1 MKKFAVVLFVA
12 LLGLALTVPASALEH
27 QFGGYWRVRMYNNTD
42 FDGVDNDV
50 SRDKELQQADTRTRL
65 YYTAIINENLKFVNK
80 FEMDAVWG
88 DSSSYGDIGA
98 DGVNV
103 EVKNSY
109 VDFNLGP
116 ANAKIGTQG
125 AALHRGFLFDDDFSG
140 VVVGVAGLTAVYVK
154 AIEAGDG
161 SGDDDQVYRVSYDI
175 GGDAFK
181 IAPSITYDDQADGD
195 SAWFLGVD
203 ADGNAGALGYWATLI
218 YEGGE
223 YGVNTD
229 RSAFLVDL
237 GVSVGLSDALGI
249 HAEAF
254 YATGDDDA
262 TDDEDNA
269 FAGFGG
275 NGAGQSKYWGE
286 IMGYGLIDAD
296 VSNGSCADKISNIL
310 AANLG
315 VSFGVTEKLT
325 LGADIWWAQ
334 LAEDDANGEKDLGT
348 EIDLSAGYTI
358 VEGLK
363 LDMVAAYLLAGDAT
377 TGGVA
382 DDANPFELGAQF
394 SISF

>member
-42 FDGVDNDV
+42 FDGEDNDV

-65 YYTAIINENLKFVNK
+65 YYTAIINDNLKFVNK
-80 FEMDAVWG
+80 FEMNATWG

-98 DGVNV
+98 DGLSVV
-103 EVKNSY
+103 VKNSY

-116 ANAKIGTQG
+116 ANVTLGTQG
-125 AALHRGFLFDDDFSG
+125 GTLNRGFLFDDDFSG
-140 VVVGVAGLTAVYVK
+140 AIVGVAGLTAIYAK
-154 AIEAGDG
+154 AEENGDG
-161 SGDDDQVYRVSYDI
+161 SGDDAQAYRISYDI

-181 IAPSITYDDQADGD
+181 IVPSITYADLAAGD
-195 SAWFLGVD
+195 SNWWIGVD
-203 ADGNAGALGYWATLI
+203 ADGNAGALGYWATLM

-223 YGVNTD
+223 EGEDD

-237 GVSVGLSDALGI
+237 GVSVGLSDAFGI
-249 HAEAF
+249 HVEAF

-262 TDDEDNA
+262 TDNDLNDFTA
-269 FAGFGG
+269 LP
-275 NGAGQSKYWGE
+275 GQSHYWSE
-286 IMGYGLIDAD
+286 IMGYGLIDKQ
-296 VSNGSCADKISNIL
+296 VSDGSCADGITDIL

-315 VSFGVTEKLT
+315 VSFSVTEKLT
-325 LGADIWWAQ
+325 LGADLWWAQ

-358 VEGLK
+358 VEGMK
-363 LDMVAAYLLAGDAT
+363 LDMVAAYLMAGDAT

>member
-1 MKKFAVVLFVA
+1 MKKFAIVFFVA

-27 QFGGYWRVRMYNNTD
+27 EFGGYWRVRMYNNTN

-65 YYTAIINENLKFVNK
+65 YYTAILNDNLKFVNK
-80 FEMDAVWG
+80 FEMDATWG
-88 DSSSYGDIGA
+88 DGSSYGDIGA

-125 AALHRGFLFDDDFSG
+125 ATLHRGFLFDDDFSG

-195 SAWFLGVD
+195 SMWFLGVD

-223 YGVNTD
+223 SGEDD
-229 RSAFLVDL
+229 RSAFLVDF
-237 GVSVGLSDALGI
+237 GVSVGLSDAFGI

-262 TDDEDNA
+262 TDDDLNA
-269 FAGFGG
+269 FTSIP
-275 NGAGQSKYWGE
+275 GQSHYWSE
-286 IMGYGLIDAD
+286 IMGYGLIDMD
-296 VSNGSCADKISNIL
+296 VSDGSCADGITDIL